1 MPERLPKLMKELRR
15 EVHAIKLR
23 KLMRLDRSDRIL
35 MEQEV
40 EAIINSLM
48 RLQAVGDAQCS
59 VVLEM
64 YEHMGGR
71 VRTCTVP
78 K

>member
-1 MPERLPKLMKELRR
+1 
-15 EVHAIKLR
+15 
-23 KLMRLDRSDRIL
+23 MRLDRSDRIL